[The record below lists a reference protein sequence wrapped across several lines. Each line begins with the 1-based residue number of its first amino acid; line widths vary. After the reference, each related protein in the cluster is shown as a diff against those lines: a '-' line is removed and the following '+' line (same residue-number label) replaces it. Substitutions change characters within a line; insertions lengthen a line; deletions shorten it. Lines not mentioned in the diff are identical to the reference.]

1 MSNSVAEAEIRPSS
15 VELPSWKTLLG
26 VASAVILGLLFIS
39 SGVWK
44 LIEPF
49 EWAARVVQ
57 AKVPGPLG
65 LPAAL
70 AVGITETLGGVL
82 LLVPRFRRWG
92 AWITGFLLVV
102 FMAYF
107 AYFYKELT
115 GADCSCFPWL
125 KRTVGPGFFIGD
137 GAMLLLALMAG
148 LWSRRPEGLRGPA
161 VIFAAIVV
169 FGFAS
174 LGITYARQTGA
185 PAPESIVVENQSY
198 SLQAGRHFL
207 YFFDPECSHCFQA
220 AKAMASYRWKEGVT
234 VIGIPTVNPQ
244 FAPGFLK
251 ETGLTARLSSDHDKL
266 KAAFPFGNAPF
277 AVAVE
282 NGRQRESFIAFE
294 GDQPARGLREI
305 GFVE

>member
-1 MSNSVAEAEIRPSS
+1 MNDSLAQPRVHGTQFAVPA
-15 VELPSWKTLLG
+15 WKTLAGGAAGVLLG
-26 VASAVILGLLFIS
+26 ILFIV

-44 LIEPF
+44 LMEPF
-49 EWAARVVQ
+49 EWAEKVVQ
-57 AKVPGPLG
+57 AKVPAQFG
-65 LPAAL
+65 LIAAVG
-70 AVGITETLGGVL
+70 VGITEAFGGVL

-137 GAMLLLALMAG
+137 GLMLVLAAMAAI
-148 LWSRRPEGLRGPA
+148 WSRRPDSVRGA
-161 VIFAAIVV
+161 SIVLGAICVFA
-169 FGFAS
+169 FAS
-174 LGITYARQTGA
+174 LGMTYVQRSGAAA
-185 PAPESIVVENQSY
+185 PAEIAVNGQPY
-198 SLQAGRHFL
+198 SLKNGRHFI
-207 YFFDPECSHCFQA
+207 YFFDPECSHCYQA
-220 AKAMASYRWKEGVT
+220 AKEMSAYNWKDTV
-234 VIGIPTVNPQ
+234 VIGVPTVNPQ

-251 ETGLTARLSSDHDKL
+251 ETGLNAKLTTDHDKL

-277 AVAVE
+277 GVAVE
-282 NGRQRESFIAFE
+282 NGYQQQSFIGFE
-294 GDQPARGLREI
+294 NGEPEASLKKL

>member
-1 MSNSVAEAEIRPSS
+1 MEDSLAQSRVQSTPLEMPA
-15 VELPSWKTLLG
+15 WKTLISGAAGILLG
-26 VASAVILGLLFIS
+26 VLFIV

-49 EWAARVVQ
+49 EWAEKVVQ
-57 AKVPGPLG
+57 AKVPAQFG
-65 LPAAL
+65 LLAAVG
-70 AVGITETLGGVL
+70 VGITEAFGGVL

-92 AWITGFLLVV
+92 AWITGFLLIV

-137 GAMLLLALMAG
+137 GVMLVLAAIAAI
-148 LWSRRPEGLRGPA
+148 WSRKPESTRSALLVLGAICVFALAALGMTYSQRSGA
-161 VIFAAIVV
+161 V
-169 FGFAS
+169 
-174 LGITYARQTGA
+174 A
-185 PAPESIVVENQSY
+185 PAEISIDGQPY
-198 SLQAGRHFL
+198 SLKSGRHFI
-207 YFFDPECSHCFQA
+207 YFFDPECAHCYQA
-220 AKAMASYRWKEGVT
+220 AKAMSAYKWKDTVVVGV
-234 VIGIPTVNPQ
+234 PTVNPQ

-251 ETGLTARLSSDHDKL
+251 ETGLNARLTSDHDKL
-266 KAAFPFGNAPF
+266 KQAFPFGDAPF

-282 NGRQRESFIAFE
+282 DGRQKQSFIGFE
-294 GDQPARGLREI
+294 NGEPEASLKKL